1 MLIILPNRPLSLKGK
16 LITNGYISSINISVY
31 TPKSIKN
38 FNKLNT
44 VYLAKV
50 LLLLN

>member
-1 MLIILPNRPLSLKGK
+1 M
-16 LITNGYISSINISVY
+16 SVY

-44 VYLAKV
+44 VYFTRV
-50 LLLLN
+50 LFLLN